1 MTANRTC
8 VVVADAKVARF
19 YGVEAADTPRYRV
32 KLVERLSFANPDVE
46 AARKGGAGRVKT
58 ERVSNRQ
65 AGDMHPIDARRQQHR
80 LELERR
86 FGHEIARQI
95 EQIARNWHEATI
107 VLVADPQL
115 LGLMRESLRKA
126 LHPGI
131 ELKEL
136 AKDYTHLTPSEL
148 RDRLGLNSLV
158 QPAGGT
164 P

>member
-1 MTANRTC
+1 MTANQVC
-8 VVVADAKVARF
+8 VVVADARVARF

-32 KLVERLSFANPDVE
+32 KLVERLSLANPDVG

-65 AGDMHPIDARRQQHR
+65 AGDAHPIDARRQQHR
-80 LELERR
+80 LEIERR
-86 FGHEIARQI
+86 FGREIARQI
-95 EQIARNWHEATI
+95 EQIARNWTDATI
-107 VLVADPQL
+107 VLVADPRL
-115 LGLMRESLRKA
+115 LGQMREPLRKA
-126 LHPGI
+126 LDLGI

-158 QPAGGT
+158 QTGGGT